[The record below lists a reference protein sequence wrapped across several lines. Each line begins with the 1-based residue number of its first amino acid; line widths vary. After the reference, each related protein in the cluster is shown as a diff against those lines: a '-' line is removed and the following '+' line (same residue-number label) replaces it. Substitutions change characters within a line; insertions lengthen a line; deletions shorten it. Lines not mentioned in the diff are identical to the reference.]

1 MSTHNLQQGA
11 SARRLSTRP
20 WRYVLDSQTLK
31 LTWPLLALAPALLVL
46 LMVGL
51 VVQGVGEIVTSN
63 GTRWERAQQGAVVNL
78 GRYAN
83 SCSPAD
89 YEAYQADMDVL
100 QAFERA
106 RRALFSPNADL
117 NAARVAYQ
125 RVGVPGWEARL
136 LVHVLPLLQSF
147 PLHKEATAIWE
158 QANTVAREID
168 EHARRLRAAAGT
180 GCIDPQHRMAAFAPI
195 YAAERRLVPLRTAF
209 DEASLQGRWALDVAV
224 VLGMA
229 MLAVPITLTGFLLTA
244 RLQRRASAAA
254 DALAV
259 SEQRLQQALTGS
271 GYGLWDLPL
280 GGGAVVCSG
289 ALMALLGHEA
299 RDCELDRDDFI
310 ALVHPQDR
318 LAFAQLLGAR
328 GADGQRLDT
337 ELRLRG
343 HDGGYR
349 WFRLAGQRTRVGE
362 DQSPRI
368 VGSLA
373 DVTERRKMQ
382 QLLEDELAL
391 RGSAL
396 HALRSALAR
405 MVTNDDAL
413 PTMPAGLSVEASR
426 DEIGAITQAVARVG
440 AQLRETNERLEAVFS
455 LSPDAFVS
463 FDSHQRISLASHALG
478 GMTGLDVEALQ
489 GQAAPVFF
497 ARLQALCGPHS
508 PQPSLQA
515 LQLRAGGEPF
525 TVVLATTPPRTLS
538 LELRPG
544 SHPKVRHVL
553 CLRDVTQQREVER
566 LKSEFITVAAH
577 ELRTPMT
584 LIFGYV
590 ELLMRRPLDEGRRA
604 GLHAVIHE
612 QCQRMVR
619 ILDELMDLGQ
629 LEARRGQALE
639 VTRVDLGALLREAVK
654 GFELPAGRQAP
665 QLRDP
670 ATWPDAQTAGDAD
683 RLVKVIG
690 NVVHNAYKFSSP
702 GTPVQVA
709 LGRRA
714 TAQGMDELC
723 ISVIDQ
729 GIGMTP
735 EQLARVGER
744 FFRADDSG
752 RILGAGLGMSIVN
765 EIVKLHGGQVRLRST
780 PGEGTQVDIGLPALP
795 SEGRFFKAPAQSALS
810 PSVPTF

>member
-1 MSTHNLQQGA
+1 MSTHDLQQGA

-78 GRYAN
+78 GRYAD

-89 YEAYQADMDVL
+89 YEAYQAHMDVL

-106 RRALFSPNADL
+106 RRALFAPQADL
-117 NAARVAYQ
+117 DAARAAYQ
-125 RVGVPGWEARL
+125 RFGLLESEARL
-136 LVHVLPLLQSF
+136 LVHVLPRLQSF
-147 PLHKEATAIWE
+147 PLHQKATVIWE

-168 EHARRLRAAAGT
+168 GH
-180 GCIDPQHRMAAFAPI
+180 GCIDPQHRAAALAPV
-195 YAAERRLVPLRTAF
+195 YAAEQRLVPLRTAF
-209 DEASLQGRWALDVAV
+209 DEASRQGRWALDVAV

-229 MLAVPITLTGFLLTA
+229 VLAVPITLTGFLLTA

-289 ALMALLGHEA
+289 TLMALLGHEA
-299 RDCELDRDDFI
+299 RACELDRDDFI

-318 LAFAQLLGAR
+318 LAFAQLLRAR

-343 HDGGYR
+343 HDEGYR

-413 PTMPAGLSVEASR
+413 PTMPAGLSVEASQ

-489 GQAAPVFF
+489 GQAAQVFF

-629 LEARRGQALE
+629 LEARRGQELE
-639 VTRVDLGALLREAVK
+639 VARVDLGALLREAAN
-654 GFELPAGRQAP
+654 GFDLPTGRQAP

-670 ATWPDAQTAGDAD
+670 ATWPEAHMAGDAD
-683 RLVKVIG
+683 RLVKVIR
-690 NVVHNAYKFSSP
+690 NIVHNAYKFSAP
-702 GTPVQVA
+702 GTPVQIA

-765 EIVKLHGGQVRLRST
+765 EIVKLHGGQVRLHST
-780 PGEGTQVDIGLPALP
+780 PGEGTQVDICLPALP
-795 SEGRFFKAPAQSALS
+795 SEGRFFKAPAQAPLAS
-810 PSVPTF
+810 PVSLF

>member
-1 MSTHNLQQGA
+1 MSTDDVER
-11 SARRLSTRP
+11 SAPPRRWPVQR
-20 WRYVLDSQTLK
+20 WWHWLDYQTLR

-46 LMVGL
+46 LMLGL
-51 VVQGVGEIVTSN
+51 VVQGVGEIVTGN

-78 GRYAN
+78 GRYAD
-83 SCSPAD
+83 SCNPAD
-89 YEAYQADMDVL
+89 YEAYQADMGVL
-100 QAFERA
+100 QAFESA
-106 RRALFSPNADL
+106 RRALFSPRPDL
-117 NAARVAYQ
+117 DAARAAYQ
-125 RVGVPGWEARL
+125 RFGLPEWEARL
-136 LVHVLPLLQSF
+136 LVHVLPRLQSF
-147 PLHKEATAIWE
+147 PLHKKATVIWE

-168 EHARRLRAAAGT
+168 GHARRLRAAAGPH
-180 GCIDPQHRMAAFAPI
+180 CIDPQRRVAAFAPI
-195 YAAERRLVPLRTAF
+195 YAAERHLVPLRTAF
-209 DEASLQGRWALDVAV
+209 DDAVRQGRWALDLIVL
-224 VLGMA
+224 LGMA
-229 MLAVPITLTGFLLTA
+229 VLAVPITLTGFVLTA

-271 GYGLWDLPL
+271 GYGLWELPL
-280 GGGAVVCSG
+280 GGGAVICSG
-289 ALMALLGHEA
+289 TLMALLGHEA
-299 RDCELDRDDFI
+299 RECAIDRSDFI

-318 LAFAQLLGAR
+318 LAFAQLLAAR

-343 HDGGYR
+343 RDGGYR
-349 WFRLAGQRTRVGE
+349 WFKLAGQRTRATA
-362 DQSPRI
+362 DQPSRM

-373 DVTERRKMQ
+373 DVTERREMHKR
-382 QLLEDELAL
+382 LEDELAL

-405 MVTNDDAL
+405 MATSDDGL
-413 PTMPAGLSVEASR
+413 PIVPAGLSVEASQ
-426 DEIGAITQAVARVG
+426 DEISAITQAVARVG
-440 AQLRETNERLEAVFS
+440 ARLRETNERLEAVFS

-463 FDSHQRISLASHALG
+463 FDGHQRISLASHALG
-478 GMTGLDVEALQ
+478 GMTGLDVAALQ
-489 GQAAPVFF
+489 GQPAPVFF
-497 ARLQALCGPHS
+497 ARLQAMCGPHS
-508 PQPSLQA
+508 PLPSLQA
-515 LQLRAGGEPF
+515 LQLQEGDEPF
-525 TVVLATTPPRTLS
+525 TLALATTPPRTLS
-538 LELRPG
+538 LELRAG
-544 SHPKVRHVL
+544 SHPNARHVL

-590 ELLMRRPLDEGRRA
+590 ELLMRRPLDEERRA

-619 ILDELMDLGQ
+619 ILDELMDLGR
-629 LEARRGQALE
+629 LEARRGLALE
-639 VTRVDLGALLREAVK
+639 VSRVDLGALLREAAN
-654 GFELPAGRQAP
+654 GFDRPTGRQAP
-665 QLRDP
+665 QLRDQ
-670 ATWPDAQTAGDAD
+670 AVWPDAHTAGDAA
-683 RLVKVIG
+683 RLVQVIR
-690 NVVHNAYKFSSP
+690 NVLHNAYKFSAP

-714 TAQGMDELC
+714 TPLGMDELC

-744 FFRADDSG
+744 FYRADDSG
-752 RILGAGLGMSIVN
+752 RTLGAGLGMSIVN

-780 PGEGTQVDIGLPALP
+780 LGKGTQVDICLPALP
-795 SEGRFFKAPAQSALS
+795 SEGRFFKAPA
-810 PSVPTF
+810 